1 MREKFKELMTK
12 KEFNDKLPQ
21 KYRGKAI
28 NLLTDN
34 DPIEDDSIVIENINA
49 VYTFGS
55 ITDTLFKDTKE
66 VLVLGDEI
74 HHAYSHLKY
83 SDNRLVLDK
92 EEWPEGKKSEAR
104 DERLWMRF
112 LREHKEITRHIGF
125 TGTPYNQDE
134 YFTDIIYNY
143 SIKDATEQKYI
154 KTINAIIR
162 TETDEGDDRLTIDQ
176 RFEMVLK
183 NHLENREKYA
193 YKNSA
198 GKRRVKPI
206 TIFICPNI
214 KNTQKRIDEFISFL
228 VNYEKEHNGLTGS
241 YSETY
246 DKLRKKVICVVSRV
260 SESEYKDELNNIE
273 ETDSKKVGGS
283 VEFIFAVNKLSEGW
297 DVDNV
302 FQIVPMEER
311 VFNSKLLI
319 SQVLGR
325 GMRLPRNVP
334 FGRIISNYP
343 VLTVTNHDKFADHIK
358 ALVDS
363 VTQSDMYL
371 SSTPLPVSNEGRG
384 KHNFALFNLNY
395 ISNTRLID
403 ADKPDESV
411 TPGNLFLTPFDENLG
426 VKVIRTKDEKRYEL
440 ARDFYTIDEV
450 VYDIHNR
457 FKLRPFESLHFDFG
471 EVIVEDR
478 YPEEDDIKK
487 IIVKSMKEAG
497 IDGNKLSDENRKQI
511 DIYFNQFLPKSK
523 KKRIFENIEGNIK
536 PIATYEMDKVS
547 TRLSE
552 LDRDTTAFLS
562 EDYENELEDNNKTVL
577 EYVNEWRKGK
587 GDEKQLLLFKPD
599 LFIQTQSEI
608 IRTYVNNDTRSPYVV
623 NTSKLKNPQNIILVS
638 HSPEKEFVF
647 LLIEHSA
654 HIDSW
659 VKSPDKNFY
668 SIDYEY
674 WKGGKDRVRRSFN
687 PDFFIK
693 INIDNY
699 ISKLES
705 NGSLNHLENL
715 RNLQDEGIESLIRV
729 VEIKSDEDQEEATP
743 AKAEYAKAHFE
754 NVSKKLKTI
763 NVADIE
769 KQYRDD
775 AKQHYT
781 FDLLT
786 PNQFTRWFTD
796 LKKGKQAG

>member
-1 MREKFKELMTK
+1 
-12 KEFNDKLPQ
+12 
-21 KYRGKAI
+21 
-28 NLLTDN
+28 
-34 DPIEDDSIVIENINA
+34 
-49 VYTFGS
+49 
-55 ITDTLFKDTKE
+55 
-66 VLVLGDEI
+66 
-74 HHAYSHLKY
+74 
-83 SDNRLVLDK
+83 
-92 EEWPEGKKSEAR
+92 
-104 DERLWMRF
+104 
-112 LREHKEITRHIGF
+112 
-125 TGTPYNQDE
+125 
-134 YFTDIIYNY
+134 
-143 SIKDATEQKYI
+143 
-154 KTINAIIR
+154 
-162 TETDEGDDRLTIDQ
+162 
-176 RFEMVLK
+176 
-183 NHLENREKYA
+183 
-193 YKNSA
+193 
-198 GKRRVKPI
+198 
-206 TIFICPNI
+206 
-214 KNTQKRIDEFISFL
+214 
-228 VNYEKEHNGLTGS
+228 
-241 YSETY
+241 
-246 DKLRKKVICVVSRV
+246 
-260 SESEYKDELNNIE
+260 
-273 ETDSKKVGGS
+273 
-283 VEFIFAVNKLSEGW
+283 
-297 DVDNV
+297 
-302 FQIVPMEER
+302 
-311 VFNSKLLI
+311 
-319 SQVLGR
+319 
-325 GMRLPRNVP
+325 
-334 FGRIISNYP
+334 
-343 VLTVTNHDKFADHIK
+343 
-358 ALVDS
+358 
-363 VTQSDMYL
+363 
-371 SSTPLPVSNEGRG
+371 
-384 KHNFALFNLNY
+384 
-395 ISNTRLID
+395 
-403 ADKPDESV
+403 
-411 TPGNLFLTPFDENLG
+411 
-426 VKVIRTKDEKRYEL
+426 
-440 ARDFYTIDEV
+440 
-450 VYDIHNR
+450 
-457 FKLRPFESLHFDFG
+457 
-471 EVIVEDR
+471 
-478 YPEEDDIKK
+478 
-487 IIVKSMKEAG
+487 
-497 IDGNKLSDENRKQI
+497 
-511 DIYFNQFLPKSK
+511 
-523 KKRIFENIEGNIK
+523 
-536 PIATYEMDKVS
+536 